1 MSIAAVTTAAAP
13 VPRGPYVHG
22 RSQNGHVWVTGQI
35 GRDPVS
41 GDFVPGGFVPEF
53 HQAITNLESILA
65 EFGCALTDVVRA
77 EVQFVEEADL
87 DAMNRIYGER
97 FAEPFPART
106 SYGVAFLWKGAQ
118 VQISCVAAQTDAAPS
133 TTESEAGA

>member
-1 MSIAAVTTAAAP
+1 MSNAITTDAAP
-13 VPRGPYVHG
+13 APRGPYVHG
-22 RSQNGHVWVTGQI
+22 RSENGHVRVTGQI

-41 GDFVPGGFVPEF
+41 GDFVHGGFEPEF

-77 EVQFVEEADL
+77 EVQFVDEADL

-106 SYGVAFLWKGAQ
+106 SFGAAFLWKGAR
-118 VQISCVAAQTDAAPS
+118 VQISCVAVQPGT
-133 TTESEAGA
+133 AGSGS